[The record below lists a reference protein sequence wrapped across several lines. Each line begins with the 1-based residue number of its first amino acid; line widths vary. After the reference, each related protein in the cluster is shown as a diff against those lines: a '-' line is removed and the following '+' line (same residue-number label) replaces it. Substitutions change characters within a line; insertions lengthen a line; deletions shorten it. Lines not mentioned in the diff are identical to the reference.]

1 MASKM
6 RSNETAADK
15 QAVLRVASE
24 TDKALLRMKRASD
37 RGTGCYLTPEMMDAL
52 SCTMLAEI
60 WCEAAEA
67 HNQQSKDLAK

>member
-1 MASKM
+1 
-6 RSNETAADK
+6 
-15 QAVLRVASE
+15 
-24 TDKALLRMKRASD
+24 MKRASD